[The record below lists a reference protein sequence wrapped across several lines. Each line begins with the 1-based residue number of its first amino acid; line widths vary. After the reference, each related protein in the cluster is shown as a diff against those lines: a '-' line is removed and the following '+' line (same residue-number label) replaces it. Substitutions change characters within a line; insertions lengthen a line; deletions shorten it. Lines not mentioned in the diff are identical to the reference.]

1 MSWQSRSIASGLP
14 SSCGVRCYQLDLC
27 LMRLSV
33 TLVTFARGIIQA
45 FFNLL
50 LCVAPTAVAFAT
62 PAFAQYAPQDYQ
74 TAAPPSGQHKSA
86 APQNGLHAFAM
97 VPRGSAGSTLDDPS
111 FTGGGSTGYNQLNRS
126 Y

>member
-50 LCVAPTAVAFAT
+50 LCVAPTAVTFA
-62 PAFAQYAPQDYQ
+62 AANLAP
-74 TAAPPSGQHKSA
+74 
-86 APQNGLHAFAM
+86 N
-97 VPRGSAGSTLDDPS
+97 DPETTKE
-111 FTGGGSTGYNQLNRS
+111 FRS
-126 Y
+126 QSQEK